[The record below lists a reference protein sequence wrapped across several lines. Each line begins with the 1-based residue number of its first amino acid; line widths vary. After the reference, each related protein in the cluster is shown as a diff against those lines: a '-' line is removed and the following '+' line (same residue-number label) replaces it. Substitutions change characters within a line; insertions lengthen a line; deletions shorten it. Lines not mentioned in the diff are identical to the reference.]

1 MCPRAGWQRRNAFS
15 RIASKTGPRSP
26 GDELMTCNTSAVLL
40 SRSALHSSSSR
51 WRSAM
56 MCCGSANLL
65 LGMRLTLADLLG
77 PFSQQDHTANGRS
90 LHVVLGQDDRWR
102 TDE

>member
-1 MCPRAGWQRRNAFS
+1 
-15 RIASKTGPRSP
+15 
-26 GDELMTCNTSAVLL
+26 
-40 SRSALHSSSSR
+40 
-51 WRSAM
+51 M